1 MRNIWAYHNAE
12 MSSQLK
18 EFGGAKIE
26 RFSNQ
31 IGEYIKGFNR
41 RINETMCLLLDLS
54 TKIMNA
60 TDES

>member
-1 MRNIWAYHNAE
+1 

-18 EFGGAKIE
+18 EFGASKIH
-26 RFSNQ
+26 RFSSQ

-41 RINETMCLLLDLS
+41 KINETMCLLLDLS
-54 TKIMNA
+54 TKIINA